1 MPFFTTWLFMG
12 YWIQGRKNVALPFVP
27 LGYLSD
33 AGRVRHLNP
42 LRLLG
47 KLESM
52 KEKQNTNINATRFIG
67 MEPNSGVSA
76 SPFDI
81 VRICLSKLLCLRYQ
95 GKWSSISS
103 FLVMKH

>member
-1 MPFFTTWLFMG
+1 MSSWV
-12 YWIQGRKNVALPFVP
+12 I
-27 LGYLSD
+27 YLM
-33 AGRVRHLNP
+33 HLNP

-81 VRICLSKLLCLRYQ
+81 LRICLSKLLCFEVPREVVFHF
-95 GKWSSISS
+95 
-103 FLVMKH
+103 FLPCHETLIH

>member
-1 MPFFTTWLFMG
+1 MSSWV
-12 YWIQGRKNVALPFVP
+12 I
-27 LGYLSD
+27 YLM
-33 AGRVRHLNP
+33 HLNP

-76 SPFDI
+76 IPLIF
-81 VRICLSKLLCLRYQ
+81 
-95 GKWSSISS
+95 
-103 FLVMKH
+103 

>member
-1 MPFFTTWLFMG
+1 ML
-12 YWIQGRKNVALPFVP
+12 A
-27 LGYLSD
+27 
-33 AGRVRHLNP
+33 VRHLNP

-47 KLESM
+47 KSESM

-67 MEPNSGVSA
+67 MELNSGVSA

-81 VRICLSKLLCLRYQ
+81 LRICLSKLLCSMYQ
-95 GKWSSISS
+95 GKWSFISS

>member
-1 MPFFTTWLFMG
+1 MSSWV
-12 YWIQGRKNVALPFVP
+12 I
-27 LGYLSD
+27 YLM
-33 AGRVRHLNP
+33 HLNP

-67 MEPNSGVSA
+67 MEPNSRVSA

-81 VRICLSKLLCLRYQ
+81 LRICLSKLLCLGHQ